1 MKKCNVPKLAATK
14 HGSNMWVAKQGV
26 QKKEINF
33 KQSKIFVNKISGKE
47 REANQKHTQTKTKD
61 QKNITLK
68 NKNTKYSMKKSGKK
82 REANQSTHK
91 QKPKIKHIT
100 LKTKTKIFFKK
111 NLSGGKPKYT
121 QTKTKNK
128 KI

>member
-1 MKKCNVPKLAATK
+1 MSKKKRK
-14 HGSNMWVAKQGV
+14 ISNN
-26 QKKEINF
+26 QKY
-33 KQSKIFVNKISGKE
+33 FVNKISGKE

-100 LKTKTKIFFKK
+100 LKTKTKIFSKK
-111 NLSGGKPKYT
+111 T
-121 QTKTKNK
+121 
-128 KI
+128 

>member
-1 MKKCNVPKLAATK
+1 
-14 HGSNMWVAKQGV
+14 
-26 QKKEINF
+26 
-33 KQSKIFVNKISGKE
+33 
-47 REANQKHTQTKTKD
+47 
-61 QKNITLK
+61 
-68 NKNTKYSMKKSGKK
+68 MKKSGKK

-100 LKTKTKIFFKK
+100 LKTKTKIFSKK

-128 KI
+128 NI